1 MARALGAL
9 DNVPT
14 ARQALRL
21 GVAGRLVLSV
31 ALITLLAVAASL
43 IAVFSFQGTKKNFDR
58 IATVQFSSFESAA
71 NLIRQG
77 EALTRLAPS
86 LYATGLGQRA
96 MLDFSINSYELQA
109 RLQETIAELESSSGG
124 SGDIEAVRTAA
135 DLLFAN
141 LDELATGLFE
151 RSAAESALR
160 TAFQDIAGLIWD
172 GSDAGASA
180 AADLSK
186 VSALL
191 FEAAATER
199 NEDLELI
206 VGGLPPII
214 AQIQRGP
221 AGRELGEALS
231 DRIFGERGIVSLRRE
246 LNDLTRTLGT
256 LLAEGDRISA
266 DLVAGVER
274 YTGALRADVQDQNR
288 LMSAD
293 LAERSSIMRLIAGLA
308 VAGAVLSAAYL
319 QFSVVRRLRELRNAM
334 HAGATSND
342 LDRLTTGSDE
352 IGDLGR
358 SFAYFVQEIEARDE
372 HVRQSQRRLQN
383 AIESIDEG
391 FALFDADD
399 RLVVANTRFR
409 KIMAPDGGADL
420 AVGGSFGDIVRAAAA
435 TARFMNVRKGAAKW
449 IDRQIARHGRATEPF
464 MQEMA
469 DGTWLRVS
477 ERHTDEGGT
486 VAVYSDITV
495 LKRMSDELRIAKEEA
510 ERANDAKSAFLATM
524 SHEVRTPLNGI
535 IGMSRLLGE
544 TRLDDEQREY
554 CDTTIEAAETL
565 LTIINDILDFSKV
578 EAGALELERVPMQ
591 LEALVEGALDLMAS
605 KATEKGLELTSGIGE
620 GVPAGILGDPLRLK
634 QVLLNLLNNAVKFT
648 NSGEV
653 VLAVELAQPGPKPVL
668 KVSVRD
674 TGIGIPPDR
683 MDRLFRSFS
692 QVDASTTRRY
702 GGTGLGLAISK
713 KLVELMGGE
722 IRVESAEGQGTT
734 FWFTLPAV
742 PAEVPER
749 SRPVPDMASLRG
761 QARSRGGRQR
771 HEPAH
776 PR

>member
-1 MARALGAL
+1 
-9 DNVPT
+9 
-14 ARQALRL
+14 
-21 GVAGRLVLSV
+21 
-31 ALITLLAVAASL
+31 
-43 IAVFSFQGTKKNFDR
+43 
-58 IATVQFSSFESAA
+58 
-71 NLIRQG
+71 
-77 EALTRLAPS
+77 
-86 LYATGLGQRA
+86 
-96 MLDFSINSYELQA
+96 
-109 RLQETIAELESSSGG
+109 
-124 SGDIEAVRTAA
+124 
-135 DLLFAN
+135 
-141 LDELATGLFE
+141 
-151 RSAAESALR
+151 
-160 TAFQDIAGLIWD
+160 
-172 GSDAGASA
+172 
-180 AADLSK
+180 
-186 VSALL
+186 
-191 FEAAATER
+191 
-199 NEDLELI
+199 
-206 VGGLPPII
+206 
-214 AQIQRGP
+214 
-221 AGRELGEALS
+221 
-231 DRIFGERGIVSLRRE
+231 
-246 LNDLTRTLGT
+246 
-256 LLAEGDRISA
+256 
-266 DLVAGVER
+266 
-274 YTGALRADVQDQNR
+274 
-288 LMSAD
+288 MSAD

-342 LDRLTTGSDE
+342 LDRLATGSDE

-420 AVGGSFGDIVRAAAA
+420 AVGASFGDIVRAAAA
-435 TARFMNVRKGAAKW
+435 TTRFMNVRKGAAKW

-742 PAEVPER
+742 PAEVPEG
-749 SRPVPDMASLRG
+749 SRHVPDMAGLRG
-761 QARSRGGRQR
+761 RRVLVVDDNVTNRRILAERLGRWEMAAEGAASAAEALARVDHGEAFDLFLIDFHMPETDGLELARQLKARGPACAPMILLSSGAALGAEQRRGVAETGLAAVLPKPVRSNHLLRAIADFLARVTITRGLQRRPRHRPATGRSRGAPGALRCCLLMTTGSTR
-771 HEPAH
+771 RSE
-776 PR
+776 RRS